1 MGTTGAQ
8 QGCAPR
14 IWYNSRVN
22 SRLLALAIGNSNIKI
37 GVFEGARLIAHWRAH
52 TDTNQTVD
60 EYALVLDDFFAQDP
74 FLHGPTGTPPEW
86 EGAILVS
93 VVPPLTATFQELCR
107 AHYGVPPLV
116 VGAGAKTGM
125 RIQYD
130 NPRALGTDRL
140 VAAVAAKER
149 FGAPV
154 IVIDFGTATTV
165 NVVNR
170 AGEFVGGAIA
180 PGLYLSADALYR
192 STAQLP
198 RIDLALPPRAI
209 ATNTVHAI
217 QSGILLGY
225 VGMIEGLVARMR
237 AELGEPEARVVATG
251 GLAQLL
257 APQTRIIHAVE
268 PELVLY
274 GLRTIYELNKASGD

>member
-1 MGTTGAQ
+1 MPGRRVGVPAL
-8 QGCAPR
+8 
-14 IWYNSRVN
+14 WYNSRVT
-22 SRLLALAIGNSNIKI
+22 SRLLAFAIGNSNIKI
-37 GVFEGARLIAHWRAH
+37 GVFEGADLIARWRAH
-52 TDTNQTVD
+52 TETNQTAD
-60 EYALVLDDFFAQDP
+60 EYALWLDDFFAQAEALRRAP
-74 FLHGPTGTPPEW
+74 RPW

-93 VVPPLTATFQELCR
+93 VVPPLTATFQQVCR
-107 AHYGVPPLV
+107 VHFGVKPLV
-116 VGAGAKTGM
+116 VGSGIKTGM
-125 RIQYD
+125 SIRYD
-130 NPRALGTDRL
+130 NPRALGADRL

-154 IVIDFGTATTV
+154 IVIDFGTATTL

-198 RIDLALPPRAI
+198 RIDLALPPHAI

-225 VGMIEGLVARMR
+225 LGMIEGLVARMR
-237 AELGEPEARVVATG
+237 AELGDGTARVIATG
-251 GLAQLL
+251 GLANLL
-257 APQTRIIHAVE
+257 APQTRVIDAVE
-268 PELVLY
+268 PDLVLY
-274 GLRTIYELNKASGD
+274 GLRTIYDLNSTA